1 MAYRPEAT
9 RPLRDRRIEYT
20 IADDARAERRKQD
33 AVHIDST
40 AGKWRY
46 RPVPATPKMPE

>member
-20 IADDARAERRKQD
+20 VADDARAERRKQD

-46 RPVPATPKMPE
+46 RPVPTAPKMPE